1 MQIMERLNKLSLE
14 VTSSNSRGQNINN
27 EIKDKEHSVVLASD
41 TLTLSEEGKLK
52 AKSDLQNEEPELP
65 PHIQKI
71 LEQIKRLKQSL
82 AEAKQELTAIAQND
96 AISDEQKTALLAQRQ
111 SMVTSLQGALQL
123 ASTALREALS
133 GTLGKQP

>member
-27 EIKDKEHSVVLASD
+27 EIKDKEHSVVLTSD

-52 AKSDLQNEEPELP
+52 AKSDLQNEEPELS
-65 PHIQKI
+65 PHIQRI

>member
-27 EIKDKEHSVVLASD
+27 EIKDNEHSVVLASD

>member
-1 MQIMERLNKLSLE
+1 MERLNKLSLE

-27 EIKDKEHSVVLASD
+27 EIKDNEHSVVLASD

-65 PHIQKI
+65 PHIQRI